1 MWRPMRRSGQQL
13 PDKETETILACGR
26 EGVLAVTDS
35 EGWPYAVPVNYCWK
49 DGKIIIH
56 SGRPFWEN
64 PVDIFYE
71 KLAERICEAL
81 ETEPAPAS

>member
-1 MWRPMRRSGQQL
+1 MSLRAGVS
-13 PDKETETILACGR
+13 IGR
-26 EGVLAVTDS
+26 GEAP
-35 EGWPYAVPVNYCWK
+35 EEQ
-49 DGKIIIH
+49 KIIIH